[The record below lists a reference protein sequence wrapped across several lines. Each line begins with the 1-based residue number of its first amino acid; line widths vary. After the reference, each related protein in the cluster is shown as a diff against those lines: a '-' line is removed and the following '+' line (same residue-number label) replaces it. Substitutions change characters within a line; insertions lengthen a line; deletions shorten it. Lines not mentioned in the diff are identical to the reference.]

1 MLLPSSAALI
11 LSWKGTCISM
21 RPACLP
27 KIDVPLSV
35 RKPSA
40 TKSQGEFRQ
49 TWAGQF
55 LFGAGTT
62 TCTAL
67 VRRCIATGDTK
78 SWQKSR
84 VSKSRTH
91 HIVVDE
97 AGNSQTLYD
106 DSFDEVLPFH
116 PPGLAPVRRGN
127 KAWHIGPDGT
137 RAYGRSFSRVF
148 GFYQG
153 RAAVETEGHCHH
165 ILISGEELYPERF
178 DPSLA
183 LT

>member
-1 MLLPSSAALI
+1 
-11 LSWKGTCISM
+11 M

-35 RKPSA
+35 RKPCA
-40 TKSQGEFRQ
+40 TKSQGMEFRR
-49 TWAGQF
+49 TWSGQF

-67 VRRCIATGDTK
+67 VRRCIATGADTK
-78 SWQKSR
+78 SWQQSR

-91 HIVVDE
+91 HVVVDE
-97 AGNSQTLYD
+97 AGNLQPLYD

-127 KAWHIGPDGT
+127 TAWHIGPDGT
-137 RAYGRSFSRVF
+137 RAYAQSFSRVF

-153 RAAVETEGHCHH
+153 RAAVETEGHSHH
-165 ILISGEELYPERF
+165 IVISGEELYPERF

-183 LT
+183 LR